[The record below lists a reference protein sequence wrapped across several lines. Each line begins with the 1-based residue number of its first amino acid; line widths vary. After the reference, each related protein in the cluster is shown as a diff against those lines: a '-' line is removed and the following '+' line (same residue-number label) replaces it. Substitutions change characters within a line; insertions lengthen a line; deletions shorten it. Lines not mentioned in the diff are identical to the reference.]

1 MSADNEKSKRDTLS
15 IRKSLTYGLGRRMTL
30 YFGLMIGAFVSTL
43 IYLNTITQL
52 ELVHT
57 RFSERSDS
65 LGILIQEVTLPYLFE
80 GRPAELDII
89 YQELMRQPD
98 ILSLRFIDP
107 DGFLLVNGSSEGNAL
122 FLGRVDDTL
131 VTEATTSETTHI
143 RNLQGR
149 IQVAVPAIYGNVNY
163 GTIRFDLDGTA
174 ANREV
179 NLVLRRNLMF
189 GVFFTLTGILLSIW
203 ISRRLTE
210 PLARLNSAT
219 ERAAKGNLNQS
230 IVIRTNDEVESLAD
244 SFNLMLGNLR
254 AWVKSLEDTQ
264 TKLEISSDDLNDKN
278 AELQVVAEQ
287 AKSAEKAK
295 SQFLAR
301 MSHEIR
307 TPMNG
312 VLGMTELLADTE
324 LTNNQLSL
332 VDSIHTS
339 GSTLLN
345 IINDILDFSKID
357 SGHMTLRDDPYRPT
371 ELLDNTAQMLS
382 FQAGQ
387 AGVDLITRVAPDLPK
402 SLLGDESRLKQVI
415 INLVGN
421 ALKFTED
428 GYVLINVT
436 LKEENGTSVM
446 QVDVCDTGC
455 GIPEEKLATVFDQF
469 TQVDGSYSRK
479 HQGTGLGLAIAKG
492 FIELMGGRIWVKS
505 TVGTGTTFTFNVPLI
520 QPETPLTPRA
530 IDSADLRDMKILVL
544 QSEPTALFVMNEMM
558 SAWNAQVAAFE
569 TAKAGLESLR
579 DAQANGAPYDV
590 VLTEMGMPDMERK
603 DLFRAIYEAKSGAD
617 TRVIAL
623 RPMNDAIHRTG
634 EENLLT
640 NSEVIKPVQ
649 APKLLEALTAPRAE
663 DARSATDANTVVDA
677 SATNGTA
684 HKKVATELTE
694 PASDKTILIVDDNKT
709 NRKLIEIF
717 LNRLGITHHSASDGE
732 EAVEIYRDY
741 HPDLVLMDVSMPVM
755 NGLDATREIRRLENA
770 NGDFQ
775 THIIGLTAHSAP
787 EDREACLD
795 SGMNAH
801 MAKPIKL
808 AQLKDVIAEL

>member
-1 MSADNEKSKRDTLS
+1 MSAPEDQTNRMLN

-122 FLGRVDDTL
+122 FLGRVDDEL
-131 VTEATTSETTHI
+131 VTEATASETTHI

-421 ALKFTED
+421 ALKFTDD
-428 GYVLINVT
+428 GYVLINLT
-436 LKEENGTSVM
+436 LKEENDAPVM

-455 GIPEEKLATVFDQF
+455 GIPEEKLAAVFDQF

-492 FIELMGGRIWVKS
+492 FVELMGGRIWVKS
-505 TVGTGTTFTFNVPLI
+505 TVGTGTTFTFNVPLMEPDI
-520 QPETPLTPRA
+520 PLPPRA
-530 IDSADLRDMKILVL
+530 LDSADLSGMKVLVL

-558 SAWNAQVAAFE
+558 SAWNAQVATFE
-569 TAKAGLESLR
+569 TAKTGLESLR
-579 DAQANGAPYDV
+579 DAQASGAPYDV
-590 VLTEMGMPDMERK
+590 VLTEMGMPDMGRK
-603 DLFRAIYEAKSGAD
+603 DLFRAIYEAKSGPE

-623 RPMNDAIHRTG
+623 RPMNDAIHRSG

-640 NSEVIKPVQ
+640 NCEVIKPVQ
-649 APKLLEALTAPRAE
+649 APKLLEALTAPHAGGIKQSAE
-663 DARSATDANTVVDA
+663 ENTTIDA
-677 SATNGTA
+677 SATIGTA
-684 HKKVATELTE
+684 HKQVASELE
-694 PASDKTILIVDDNKT
+694 APSSDKTILIVDDNKT

-732 EAVEIYRDY
+732 EAVEIYRDC